1 MQGANMTIHEI
12 VLTLLASGVAIESD
26 ADGFRALIGDRWI
39 RLDNDNPAVDVLV
52 DTTAELIAA

>member
-1 MQGANMTIHEI
+1 MTIHEI